1 MSSEA
6 AYFTN
11 VVMHVDA
18 NRRAK
23 PLYQTPSRALEQ
35 ATDEELLAQVA
46 QNSKAALGLLFRRH
60 QRAVLNIAWLILR
73 DYAEAEDLRQE
84 VFISLSQKANL
95 FDPAKGTASS
105 WIIQIAY
112 RRAIDRRRYLACRE
126 HYNALEFKEELVEEK
141 QHRPSV
147 DEITARALLNQI
159 QGQLSAGQR
168 QALDLYFFEG
178 YSLREIAQKTDQSL
192 GNTRN
197 HFYRGLERLRS
208 LVFSTNDARER
219 KLVKSY

>member
-11 VVMHVDA
+11 VLTHGDA
-18 NRRAK
+18 NRRAN
-23 PLYQTPSRALEQ
+23 PLHETLSRAIEQ
-35 ATDEELLAQVA
+35 ATDEELLAQVG
-46 QNSKAALGLLFRRH
+46 QSSKAALGLLFRRH
-60 QRAVLNIAWLILR
+60 QRAVLNIAWRILR

-84 VFISLSQKANL
+84 VFISVSQKANL
-95 FDPAKGTASS
+95 FDPGKGTASS

-112 RRAIDRRRYLACRE
+112 RRAIDRRRYLAFRE

-141 QHRPSV
+141 QHRPFV
-147 DEITARALLNQI
+147 DEITARALLTRI

-168 QALDLYFFEG
+168 QTLDLYFFEG
-178 YSLREIAQKTDQSL
+178 YSLREIAQKTDQTL

-208 LVFSTNDARER
+208 TVFSTNDDR
-219 KLVKSY
+219 